1 MNDIY
6 LYFRTEATAA
16 NDDSDIDSVCVP
28 FNSFTGMDS
37 TSASGVNTVILY
49 FKSLN
54 NVADADGTGGRATD
68 MVNIDLVSTATPKE
82 FMQAFIEAVNTA
94 KGKQKK
100 FLVIGDDQ
108 TGTTDYFSKL
118 ISSLGAIT
126 IANTSAA

>member
-1 MNDIY
+1 
-6 LYFRTEATAA
+6 
-16 NDDSDIDSVCVP
+16 
-28 FNSFTGMDS
+28 MDS
-37 TSASGVNTVILY
+37 TSAAGVNSVILY

-68 MVNIDLVSTATPKE
+68 MVNIDLVSTAFPKE
-82 FMQAFIEAVNTA
+82 FMQAFVEAVNTA

-118 ISSLGAIT
+118 ISSIGAIT